1 MTAVNESRLV
11 RLTQSIGDSGKSHP
25 VLIDASFAVLVF
37 GFATLDVAG
46 GGGFHPAQ
54 RTPNTI
60 AYLLLAGQT
69 LPFIIRRKHPYVAMY
84 TMVGSISLYWLL
96 NYPAGSDASGL
107 VAIYSA
113 VAYGRHRS
121 VAWIH
126 STVAIVIM
134 TVAASLLASS
144 FFFDEDS
151 FSILVVF
158 AVFMLHFLAAAFGEV
173 MYQRKKWLADLQE
186 RASRAEA
193 AVETTARL
201 AVAQERT
208 RIAREMHDVV
218 AHGISVISVQAAA
231 GREIVA
237 TDPARGAEIFAN
249 IEGTGREALA
259 EMRRMLGVLR
269 SGDHQHDNLAPT
281 PSLSDLDS
289 AITHCAEAGMHTELI
304 TTGDPRSLPP
314 GIELAAYRII
324 QEALTN
330 AVKHGGDATTACV
343 ALHFGQQEIDIS
355 ISDTGRGAVSSLT
368 TTGSGNGLLGM
379 RERVDA
385 YDGEFRAGPQP
396 GGGYEVRAQLP
407 INQAADQS
415 YLWSPQI
422 LEQQEAT

>member
-11 RLTQSIGDSGKSHP
+11 RLTQLIGDNAKSHP
-25 VLIDASFAVLVF
+25 MLVDASLAILVLA
-37 GFATLDVAG
+37 FATLDVAG
-46 GGGFHPAQ
+46 DGIHPSQ
-54 RTPNTI
+54 RTPDAT

-69 LPFIIRRKHPYVAMY
+69 LPFMIRRKYPLVAMY
-84 TMVGSISLYWLL
+84 GMVGSLSLYWLL
-96 NYPAGSDASGL
+96 DYPAGSDASGL
-107 VAIYSA
+107 IAIYSA
-113 VAYGRHRS
+113 VAYGRHRLTT
-121 VAWIH
+121 WIH
-126 STVAIVIM
+126 AIVAIVVM
-134 TVAASLLASS
+134 TAAASLLASS
-144 FFFDEDS
+144 FFIEENG
-151 FSILVVF
+151 FSLLIVLAVVT
-158 AVFMLHFLAAAFGEV
+158 LHSLAAGSGEV
-173 MYQRKKWLADLQE
+173 MHQRKKWLADLQE

-201 AVAQERT
+201 AVAEERT

-231 GREIVA
+231 GQEVVRS
-237 TDPARGAEIFAN
+237 DPSRGAEIFAN

-269 SGDHQHDNLAPT
+269 NGDHDHENLAPK

-289 AITHCAEAGMHTELI
+289 AIAHCVDAGMNTELI

-330 AVKHGGDATTACV
+330 AVKHGGDATTAGV
-343 ALHFGQQEIDIS
+343 ALHFGPEEIDIRV
-355 ISDTGRGAVSSLT
+355 SDTGRGAVSSLT
-368 TTGSGNGLLGM
+368 STGSGNGLLGM

-385 YDGEFRAGPQP
+385 YGGEFSAGPQP

-407 INQAADQS
+407 INRAADQS